1 MEKNYEKDKKLEIRR
16 MSRGEIEFAVEMAA
30 SEGWNP
36 GTHDGEIFYETDPEG
51 FFIAEISGKPV
62 GCASAIAYD
71 DSFGFLGFYVVKP
84 EFRGK
89 GIGTKLTEE
98 CLKYMGNRNIGL
110 DGVVENEEKYQK
122 TMRFR
127 SFYSNLRFEGRGGGN
142 VPNGLIKLPEVPLE
156 DLLEYDRKMFP
167 APRSSFLENW
177 IKQPDSCSFAAV
189 EAEKLKGYGVI
200 RKCWQGYKIG
210 PLFADNPEIAE
221 KIFLALKASVPGE
234 VVYLDVPEPNKEAM
248 KIAEKYIMTVMFK
261 TIRMYSREEP
271 EIKLRNVY
279 GVTSFE
285 LG

>member
-1 MEKNYEKDKKLEIRR
+1 MEKNCLEFEEFKIRK
-16 MSRGEIEFAVEMAA
+16 MSREEVEFAVEMAA
-30 SEGWNP
+30 AEGWNP
-36 GTHDGEIFYETDPEG
+36 GTHDGKIFYETDPEG
-51 FFIAEISGKPV
+51 FFMAEVSGKPV
-62 GCASAIAYD
+62 GCASAVAYD

-84 EFRGK
+84 EFRGR

-98 CLKYMGNRNIGL
+98 CLKYLGDRNIGL

-122 TMRFR
+122 IMKFR
-127 SFYSNLRFEGRGGGN
+127 SFYSNLRFEGRGGGK
-142 VPNGLIKLPEVPLE
+142 VPDGLTKLSTVPFE
-156 DLLEYDRKMFP
+156 ALLEHDRKMFP
-167 APRSSFLENW
+167 ALRSSFLEKW

-210 PLFADNPEIAE
+210 PLFADSPEIAE
-221 KIFLALKASVPGE
+221 KILLALKASVPGE
-234 VVYLDVPEPNKEAM
+234 SVYLDVPEPNKEAM
-248 KIAEKYIMTVMFK
+248 RIAEKYRMTVMFK

-271 EIKLRNVY
+271 EIKLENVY